1 MATNKGPTKMAN
13 KDISYTE
20 AITEIEEILRK
31 IEEQELD
38 VDELAGKLIRV
49 TELIK
54 VCKKKLHT
62 AESEVEK
69 ILKEIED

>member
-1 MATNKGPTKMAN
+1 MATKE
-13 KDISYTE
+13 ISYNKAVE
-20 AITEIEEILRK
+20 EIESILAR
-31 IEEQELD
+31 IENQELD
-38 VDELAGKLIRV
+38 VDELAGKLKRV

-54 VCKKKLHT
+54 ACKKKLHN